1 MKKILSSIVLLIL
14 FGVEAFAAYSADHGY
29 FEWGDGRGIVLSN
42 GDNGNQLFLHYK
54 TDSNGVGHFYCDEA
68 CTIECIALGVDR
80 DPRYTARISWK
91 PVTNSNETNSST
103 VDRNRTAYNSP
114 CYITRL
120 MQKLV
125 AAANMLNTENG
136 MILVNPAALH
146 LHICMHDNYLL
157 DNEESTT
164 YAESQNVYVLGWESV
179 WSGRC
184 TITRKTGLTGSLIN
198 INSRH
203 TDRNIN
209 FNPGNTVFD
218 NNTTSDNDVAILVN
232 HGTLL
237 MAAWAQIINSQA
249 TQGDKNTYHGIGVRV
264 IDNGLTT
271 HLPAI
276 ELGYDASNN
285 YGTFKIR
292 GQRMGIDMRS
302 GVLRFKISSPTNPVS
317 LGDNLIAVNMVH
329 GASLGKWADNISSF
343 FTADFLITLE
353 NISDWRSGDILFTSG
368 QSRAGSLHNTLLNND
383 DFSAVH
389 FASES
394 DLTKRYEIVFDN
406 SIANSQDY
414 LYPMFLLAK
423 RVVYNTR
430 TRQWSATLY
439 NALNNPWYPVQ
450 DGDEIVYYGNVRE
463 QHNVTVSNNIT
474 IRSAKIGTND
484 ENVDDMEDPVVADGY
499 TSSWMNANGA
509 TSFINIV
516 AGKTVIVGGSNSGPL
531 TMDMVSKGR
540 GFDISGTLNILPNF
554 TLTGGN
560 RPSGAGINIQNGGV
574 VNMSGGALTN
584 HTASTQG
591 GAFNVN
597 STGTLNITG
606 GTITGCTSPLGA
618 GVYQGGTMNLQGNV
632 NFGSTLPVYLPT
644 GKVITKTGAISAT
657 GTISASLQN
666 EIDGRDILV
675 SAAGA
680 TSNANGMVNNGTDLS
695 LIDLNLSNNYTFRKQ
710 YNATGNDNG
719 SANPKN
725 VIELTYQLKDL
736 TITKSGLQS
745 GDNAIFT
752 VTEYGSA
759 TPAYTVNVSGASNS
773 VTIKDLPAKQFTVT
787 EVTNWSWA
795 YSAGTVSKTQN
806 IGSNPNFSFSNTAKT
821 GAADHA
827 EDAKVNTITF

>member
-14 FGVEAFAAYSADHGY
+14 FGVEAFAFYYSSDHSY
-29 FEWGDGRGIVLSN
+29 FTWEDGRGLILH
-42 GDNGNQLFLHYK
+42 NGNQYNHLFVHYH
-54 TDSNGVGHFYCDEA
+54 NGRFYCDEA
-68 CTIECIALGVDR
+68 CTIECIGLGHDNGTFSGGIGWMAIVDG
-80 DPRYTARISWK
+80 
-91 PVTNSNETNSST
+91 PVGTTGSDVERMGRTNVHSPHDLTQFFTMFQFAATTLNNLGYGTNPSS
-103 VDRNRTAYNSP
+103 
-114 CYITRL
+114 
-120 MQKLV
+120 
-125 AAANMLNTENG
+125 
-136 MILVNPAALH
+136 LH

-157 DNEESTT
+157 DNTEYSTLYVENQT
-164 YAESQNVYVLGWESV
+164 VYTLDWGLKISSQ
-179 WSGRC
+179 C
-184 TITRKTGLTGSLIN
+184 TITRKDGLTGALIN

-203 TDRNIN
+203 TNQNIN
-209 FNPGNTVFD
+209 FNPGYVVID
-218 NNTTSDNDVAILVN
+218 NNTTSDNDIAILVN

-237 MAAWAQIINSQA
+237 MAAWAQIINSKA
-249 TQGDKNTYHGIGVRV
+249 TSDDKTTYHGIGVKV
-264 IDNGLTT
+264 IDNGLNT
-271 HLPAI
+271 HAPAV
-276 ELGYDASNN
+276 ELGYDASEGL
-285 YGTFKIR
+285 GTFKIY
-292 GQRMGIDMRS
+292 QQKTGIDMQA
-302 GVLRFKISSPTNPVS
+302 GVLRFKMSNSSNPVS
-317 LGDNLIAVNMVH
+317 LGDNVVAVNMVH
-329 GASLGKWADNISSF
+329 GASLSKWADNISSF
-343 FTADFLITLE
+343 FTTDWLISLQDPTQ
-353 NISDWRSGDILFTSG
+353 WRSGDILFTSG
-368 QSRAGSLHNTLLNND
+368 QSRAGGALHNTPLTQTD
-383 DFSAVH
+383 ISAVH
-389 FASES
+389 FAPGSNLEE
-394 DLTKRYEIVFDN
+394 RYEIVFDN
-406 SIANSQDY
+406 SISNSQNY
-414 LYPMFLLAK
+414 MYPMFLLSK
-423 RVVYNTR
+423 RCIFNTR
-430 TRQWSATLY
+430 TMKWYATLY
-439 NALNNPWYPVQ
+439 NALNDALLPVQ
-450 DGDEIVYYGNVRE
+450 DGDNLVYYGNVLE
-463 QHNVTVSNNIT
+463 QHNVVINNNLT
-474 IRSAKIGTND
+474 IRSAMVGTDD
-484 ENVDDMEDPVVADGY
+484 ENAEGKEDAIDSNGY
-499 TSSWMNANGA
+499 TSTWSNANGVS
-509 TSFINIV
+509 TYINV
-516 AGKTVIVGGSNSGPL
+516 AAGKSVSIGGTNSGSFTINL
-531 TMDMVSKGR
+531 GSKGR
-540 GFDISGTLNILPNF
+540 GFDVNGTLNILPNF